1 MSSTE
6 FEEINCLTD
15 FQIPNKYIIM
25 TVSTFGL
32 EMIISFYNQYNAF
45 VILFKNERHPVF
57 LPNLFYGT

>member
-1 MSSTE
+1 MNTFFSDLLD
-6 FEEINCLTD
+6 IH
-15 FQIPNKYIIM
+15 QIHRLN
-25 TVSTFGL
+25 V

>member
-6 FEEINCLTD
+6 FEEINCSTD
-15 FQIPNKYIIM
+15 FQKPNKYIIM
-25 TVSTFGL
+25 TVSGCNI